1 MNSTAMS
8 ASTITG
14 DKVRNHD
21 GEKLGHLEE
30 IVIDIGTGRVAYAV
44 LASGGFLGLG
54 DKYFAVPWDLLS
66 IDSDNHEVVI
76 DVDKAVLQDAP
87 GFDKDDWPDVDDRTW
102 MGDVYRYYGSEPY
115 WEDQGAGTILDEDE
129 AYLEDE
135 VELEEEIEIED
146 EVELERNADR
156 EDETLS

>member
-1 MNSTAMS
+1 MNTTALS

-14 DKVRNHD
+14 DKVRNHEGD
-21 GEKLGHLEE
+21 KLGSLEE

-54 DKYFAVPWDLLS
+54 DKYFAVPWELLS
-66 IDSDNHEVVI
+66 IDTDNHEVVI
-76 DVDKAVLQDAP
+76 DVDKEVLKDAP

-115 WEDQGAGTILDEDE
+115 WEEATAEEQWDE
-129 AYLEDE
+129 AEA
-135 VELEEEIEIED
+135 EEI
-146 EVELERNADR
+146 AP
-156 EDETLS
+156 

>member
-1 MNSTAMS
+1 MNTTALS

-14 DKVRNHD
+14 DKVRNNEGD
-21 GEKLGHLEE
+21 KLGNLEE

-66 IDSDNHEVVI
+66 IDTDNHEVVI
-76 DVDKAVLQDAP
+76 DVDKEVLKDAP

-102 MGDVYRYYGSEPY
+102 MGDIYRYYGSEPY
-115 WEDQGAGTILDEDE
+115 WEEGQAVEEWDEAETAEHLDEAE
-129 AYLEDE
+129 T
-135 VELEEEIEIED
+135 EEI
-146 EVELERNADR
+146 
-156 EDETLS
+156 TP

>member
-1 MNSTAMS
+1 VNSTAMS
-8 ASTITG
+8 ASSMTG
-14 DKVRNHD
+14 DKVRNPD
-21 GEKLGHLEE
+21 GDKLGHLEE
-30 IVIDIGTGRVAYAV
+30 IVIDIATGRVAYAV

-66 IDSDNHEVVI
+66 IDSDNREVVI
-76 DVDKAVLQDAP
+76 DVDKEALKDAP

-115 WEDQGAGTILDEDE
+115 WDDQEAGVISSDEETLPDDEILVDDDT
-129 AYLEDE
+129 Y
-135 VELEEEIEIED
+135 
-146 EVELERNADR
+146 R

>member
-1 MNSTAMS
+1 MNTTALS

-14 DKVRNHD
+14 DKVRNNEGD
-21 GEKLGHLEE
+21 KLGNLEE

-66 IDSDNHEVVI
+66 IDTDNHEVVI
-76 DVDKAVLQDAP
+76 DVDKEVLKDAP

-115 WEDQGAGTILDEDE
+115 WEEGQAVEEWDEAETAEHLDEAE
-129 AYLEDE
+129 T
-135 VELEEEIEIED
+135 EEI
-146 EVELERNADR
+146 
-156 EDETLS
+156 TP

>member
-1 MNSTAMS
+1 MNTTALS

-14 DKVRNHD
+14 DKVRNNEGD
-21 GEKLGHLEE
+21 KLGNLEE

-66 IDSDNHEVVI
+66 IDTDNHEVII
-76 DVDKAVLQDAP
+76 DVDKEVLKDAP
-87 GFDKDDWPDVDDRTW
+87 GFDKDDWPDVDDRAW

-115 WEDQGAGTILDEDE
+115 WEEGQAVEEWDEAETAEHLDEAE
-129 AYLEDE
+129 T
-135 VELEEEIEIED
+135 EEI
-146 EVELERNADR
+146 
-156 EDETLS
+156 TP